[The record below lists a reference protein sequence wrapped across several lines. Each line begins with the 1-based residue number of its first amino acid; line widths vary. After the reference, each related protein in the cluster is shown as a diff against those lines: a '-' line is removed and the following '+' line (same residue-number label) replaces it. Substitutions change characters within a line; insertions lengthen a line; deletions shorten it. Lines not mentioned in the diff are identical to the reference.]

1 MFPTMK
7 SPTLLRPI
15 YLTLTLL
22 SLNLV
27 SARADLLTGLVSYLP
42 LDVNNSGVTPDMS
55 FANALTVNGAPSV
68 TSGQFSNA
76 FNLSSTT
83 SDYLVITHGPLNVDT
98 GLPIYAAGS
107 YTICMW
113 VKGLGSQGT
122 ARYIFTEASTTSNN
136 PLLLMQTGNTTAT
149 RTNLDILIRN
159 DNSTAFLNHVVSVG
173 KVFDGVWH
181 HVAWVDDKGA
191 CKLYIDG
198 NLDSSFNYVA
208 TGTLTFNTT
217 TIGAL
222 VRAAVSGLFTGS
234 IDDAAVWERALSQ
247 AEIQQVRTSGIPT
260 PIPARAPTF
269 VSQPASVTKH
279 VGDWALFSAGVIGNR
294 PFTYQWF
301 KNGSPITD
309 ATNQTFRVSNLNT
322 NNTGDFYSANVTNPG
337 GFISSTNA
345 VITVLADPTPAV
357 SNGIISYWP
366 LDEATN
372 SPAVSPDLYSGN
384 FMALS
389 NADSSALVIGEYG
402 NALSFDGLSQYT
414 SRIGGFPVYN
424 NLNYSVSIWVK
435 ADGNTQNDRRVFSE
449 GNSTN
454 NTPLFTIGT
463 DPSGASQLASVFIR
477 NDANAAIVNSRKST
491 RIAFDNNWHHLVWTD
506 ANGQGKLYIDGAL
519 DETDFTY
526 TRSSLSAN
534 LTSLGAVL
542 RATAGNF
549 YFGDIDE
556 VAAWNRV
563 LSWTEIQQVMT
574 NGVPLPPVVVP
585 PAISIQP
592 SDQTNAV
599 FAGDTVNFTVQATGS
614 APLSYQWRKNGANIS
629 GALNPTALTNVLT
642 LTNVQPADSAGY
654 FVVVTNSAGSITSSV
669 AQLLVTPYTPATN
682 GEVLKVDFG
691 LAGQPVVQPGFSE
704 MTLATNPTNFNG
716 VSLAVSPIGG
726 GLDARNRTP
735 FLVDNPPFLT
745 QSAIYNDFV
754 FQTSATDGTGV
765 RLAVGRLA
773 PNTRY
778 GVTIWSWDSQS
789 NNGRI
794 SDWTETASGTPIIIQ
809 TGYDILGTVTN
820 DYEFTL
826 GGLLTSS
833 ATGTLQIEGRHDGGA
848 GGPAVIV
855 NALRLV
861 ANPVPN
867 SRLFRTKIVDTNIVI
882 AAVGEYPG
890 QAIAFE
896 QNSNL
901 VGGAWVP
908 AVNSVFGTT
917 NGMVIM
923 QAFPI
928 TETQLFYRTVTAT
941 P

>member
-1 MFPTMK
+1 MK
-7 SPTLLRPI
+7 SPTLPRPI
-15 YLTLTLL
+15 YQILALL
-22 SLNLV
+22 SVTFLN
-27 SARADLLTGLVSYLP
+27 ARADLLTGLVSYWP
-42 LDVNNSGVTPDMS
+42 LDVNNSGITPDMS
-55 FANALTVNGAPSV
+55 FANNLTVNGAPTA
-68 TSGQFSNA
+68 TSGQVSNA
-76 FNLSSTT
+76 FNLSSATL
-83 SDYLVITHGPLNVDT
+83 DYLAITHGFSNAET
-98 GLPIYAAGS
+98 GLPIYGAGS

-122 ARYIFTEASTTSNN
+122 GKYIFTEASTASNN
-136 PLLLMQTGNTTAT
+136 PLLLMQTGNTAAT

-159 DNSTAFLNHVVSVG
+159 DSSTAFLNHVVSVA
-173 KVFDGVWH
+173 KVFDGAWH
-181 HVAWVDDKGA
+181 HVGWVDDKGA

-208 TGTLTFNTT
+208 TGTFSFNTT

-222 VRAAVSGLFTGS
+222 VRAAVAGQFTGS
-234 IDDAAVWERALSQ
+234 IDDAALWERALSQ
-247 AEIQQVRTSGIPT
+247 AEVQQVRTSGIPT
-260 PIPARAPTF
+260 PIAARAPTF
-269 VSQPASVTKH
+269 TTQPASVTKH
-279 VGDWALFSAGVIGNR
+279 VGDWALFSASEMGNR

-309 ATNQTFRVSNLNT
+309 ATTQTYRASNLDT
-322 NNTGDFYSANVTNPG
+322 NNTGDFYSVNVTNPA
-337 GFISSTNA
+337 GFVSSTNA
-345 VITVLADPTPAV
+345 VITVLPDAAPVV

-372 SPAVSPDLYSGN
+372 SPAISPDLYSGN

-389 NADSSALVIGEYG
+389 NADATALVPGEFG

-424 NLNYSVSIWVK
+424 NLNYSISMWVK
-435 ADGNTQNDRRVFSE
+435 GDGTGQNDRRVYSE
-449 GNSTN
+449 ANSTN
-454 NTPLFTIGT
+454 AAPLFAIGT
-463 DPSGASQLASVFIR
+463 DPSGGASQLANVFIR
-477 NDANAAIVNSRKST
+477 NNANTPTVNARRST
-491 RIAFDNNWHHLVWTD
+491 RIVFDNNWHHLVWTD
-506 ANGQGKLYIDGAL
+506 ANGQGKLYIDGVL

-526 TRSSLSAN
+526 TRAPLTPD
-534 LTSLGAVL
+534 LTSLGAVIRPL
-542 RATAGNF
+542 PVANTY

-585 PAISIQP
+585 PAISGQP
-592 SDQTNAV
+592 SDQTNGV
-599 FAGDTVNFTVQATGS
+599 FAGDTVTFGVQASGS
-614 APLSYQWRKNGANIS
+614 APLSYQWRKNGVDIS
-629 GALNPTALTNVLT
+629 GVLNPTALTNALV
-642 LTNVQPADSAGY
+642 LTNVQTADAGGY
-654 FVVVTNSAGSITSSV
+654 SVVVTNSAGSVTSSV
-669 AQLLVTPYTPATN
+669 AQLLVTPYTAVTN

-691 LAGQPVVQPGFSE
+691 LAGQPVPQPGFSE
-704 MTLATNPTNFNG
+704 MTLSTNPTNFNG
-716 VSLAVSPIGG
+716 VSVILSPISGS
-726 GLDARNRTP
+726 LDARNRTP

-745 QSAIYNDFV
+745 QSAIYNDFI
-754 FQTSATDGTGV
+754 FQTSSTDGTGV
-765 RLAVGRLA
+765 RIAIGRLA
-773 PNTRY
+773 PNTQY

-789 NNGRI
+789 NNGRV
-794 SDWTETASGTPIIIQ
+794 SDWTETASGAPIIIQ

-820 DYEFTL
+820 DYEFTV

-833 ATGTLQIEGRHDGGA
+833 ATGTLQLEGRHDGGST
-848 GGPAVIV
+848 GPSVLV

-861 ANPVPN
+861 ANPIPN
-867 SRLFRTKIVDTNIVI
+867 SRIFRTQMLDTNILI
-882 AAVGEYPG
+882 TAVGEYPT
-890 QAIAFE
+890 QPITFE

-928 TETQLFYRTVTAT
+928 TESQLFYRTVTAT